1 MTRGR
6 SGTGP
11 AWSELFLIP
20 QGTLA
25 PACPPTSVALR
36 TVLWEAL
43 MLMAN
48 DSQVPAIMG
57 PCQLAVFPGV
67 WVPFMYRR

>member
-1 MTRGR
+1 
-6 SGTGP
+6 
-11 AWSELFLIP
+11 
-20 QGTLA
+20 
-25 PACPPTSVALR
+25 
-36 TVLWEAL
+36 

-67 WVPFMYRR
+67 GAFYVWEVTATRGLQCPCLLEHNPDRALQER